1 MMTKEDILN
10 GLVDGNT
17 YNFDVDNTTYW
28 IYKDKYNI
36 CINIYYIS
44 SEKSKQLV
52 NSKIYNITSRLD
64 VEHFFQFLHRSRIIQ

>member
-10 GLVDGNT
+10 GLVDGET
-17 YNFDVDNTTYW
+17 YHFDVDNTSYW
-28 IYKDKYNI
+28 IYKNKYNI
-36 CINIYYIS
+36 CIGVYYIS
-44 SEKSKQLV
+44 SDKSKQLV

>member
-10 GLVDGNT
+10 GLVDGKT
-17 YNFDVDNTTYW
+17 YNFDVDSTTYW

-36 CINIYYIS
+36 CVNVYYIS

-64 VEHFFQFLHRSRIIQ
+64 VEYFFQFLRRSRIIQ